1 MVKFQNEIPNSSEN
15 EYAAD
20 SHWHEWILETW
31 GQMKNEVRRIYADWY
46 YFIKFQN
53 SKKLIIYCLRMYAK
67 TG

>member
-1 MVKFQNEIPNSSEN
+1 MVKFQNEIPNSNEN

-31 GQMKNEVRRIYADWY
+31 GQMKNEVRIYADWY
-46 YFIKFQN
+46 YFIKFQKR
-53 SKKLIIYCLRMYAK
+53 KKLITYCLRMYAK